1 LHLDVENIVPVP
13 ANQTFS
19 ERGVDPMMICSR
31 TWLRW
36 SFLPLL
42 IGLVTGFAELP
53 LLHGAVYSAV
63 DDFSLSDYQNVNGVW
78 SYRQGVNS
86 SVFLTNPYSD
96 ASVQTW
102 RGSFSTIYGNFP
114 YVAKNVSGGPL
125 PPSNQWTTD
134 LLVMHPS
141 ENLTPAVVRWTA
153 PIFGAWR
160 VAGRFQN
167 ATSATSDVTIYQN
180 TTAIFASAI
189 AASVVNS
196 VSFDQVV
203 TLSAGDYLEFAVG
216 AQGNWGGDGV
226 GIAAVITSQPAG
238 AVPEPASGMAMALLS
253 VLGWSA
259 RNRRKNHG
267 DL

>member
-1 LHLDVENIVPVP
+1 MVK
-13 ANQTFS
+13 
-19 ERGVDPMMICSR
+19 CWR
-31 TWLRW
+31 TLWRW
-36 SFLPLL
+36 KFLST
-42 IGLVTGFAELP
+42 LVAWTLSLSVLP
-53 LLHGAVYSAV
+53 QLYGAIYSAV

-86 SVFLTNPYSD
+86 SSFLTNPYSD

-141 ENLTPAVVRWTA
+141 ENLTPSVVRWTA
-153 PIFGAWR
+153 PSSGAWR

-180 TTAIFASAI
+180 TTAIFSSAI
-189 AASVVNS
+189 VASVVNS

-203 TLSAGDYLEFAVG
+203 TLSAGDFLEFAAG

-226 GIAAVITSQPAG
+226 GLAAVITAQPTG
-238 AVPEPASGMAMALLS
+238 AVPEPTSGVAITLLS
-253 VLGWSA
+253 LLGWRWRS
-259 RNRRKNHG
+259 RREHG
-267 DL
+267 QVQ

>member
-1 LHLDVENIVPVP
+1 
-13 ANQTFS
+13 
-19 ERGVDPMMICSR
+19 MMKCFRSC
-31 TWLRW
+31 WRW
-36 SFLPLL
+36 KFLSLL
-42 IGLVTGFAELP
+42 IGIVTSFTTLP
-53 LLHGAVYSAV
+53 RLQGAVYSAV
-63 DDFSLSDYQNVNGVW
+63 DDFSLADYQNVNGVW

-86 SVFLTNPYSD
+86 SIFLTNPYSD

-134 LLVMHPS
+134 LLVMHPA
-141 ENLTPAVVRWTA
+141 ENLTPSVVRWTA
-153 PIFGAWR
+153 PSSGAWR

-180 TTAIFASAI
+180 TTAIFTSAI

-203 TLSAGDYLEFAVG
+203 TLAAGNFLEFAVG

-226 GIAAVITSQPAG
+226 GLAAVISAQPTG
-238 AVPEPASGMAMALLS
+238 AVPEPASGTAMVLLS
-253 VLGWSA
+253 VLGCL
-259 RNRRKNHG
+259 RIRREHRQ
-267 DL
+267 DQRPR